1 VRKFLIIIVSLL
13 FVVSGCST
21 SNDESYELDL
31 DAFYSDSLEQ
41 GFFNNELYV
50 GLNSNLNNL
59 FGDIDF
65 IDAKV
70 GTNTGANANILAVFE
85 TDDIESLDKTITYYL
100 EDTKEKYESYQPEE
114 VEKIKNATKVV
125 KGRYLILIICDNYE
139 NVETYLNNYL
149 AN

>member
-1 VRKFLIIIVSLL
+1 MRKFLIIIVSLL